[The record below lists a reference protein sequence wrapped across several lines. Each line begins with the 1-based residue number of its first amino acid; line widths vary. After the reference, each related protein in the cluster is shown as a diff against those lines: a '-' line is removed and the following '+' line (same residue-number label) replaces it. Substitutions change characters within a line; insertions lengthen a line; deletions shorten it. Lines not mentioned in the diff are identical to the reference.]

1 MTMMAP
7 LSKKRTHNS
16 HNSKSDDVAVTVKS
30 TVAAAGLSHH
40 DHAAAAAPPRIAYV
54 LGGVL
59 ALSVVLVLVEAF
71 VLVAAASGESPLRR
85 IPERNERNA
94 WR

>member
-1 MTMMAP
+1 MMAP